1 MAEKYIDYFNIDP
14 EYFPQVNEAI
24 INKEPDLWKK
34 FYPHESFVGLIR
46 DTISVV
52 TRKQKVSIWVEGAYG
67 TGKSHA
73 VLTLKKLLDA
83 SPEATIEYFDKYKD
97 QLSGDL
103 YNQFSQIK
111 SGDKILTVHRYGSSN
126 IKNDNSLVFAIQ
138 NSIIEALKDGGF
150 SGMGQNSLRDSTV
163 EWLSDEANK
172 VYFNTLISKQYEDL
186 FGGDNTDDIISK
198 LNSYSGASLQEI
210 MDKVM
215 KVAEERQFKALSLD
229 PDRLTE
235 WINSVIRENN
245 LKALIFIW
253 DEFTEY
259 FRNNMRSL
267 TGFQKLADLSS
278 SSPFYFIIVTHDVE
292 NIFSANDKDF
302 GKIKGRFIDPICRIT
317 LPDTMAFRLL
327 GAAME

>member
-1 MAEKYIDYFNIDP
+1 MAENYIDYFNIDP

-46 DTISVV
+46 DTISIV

-83 SPEATIEYFDKYKD
+83 SPEATKEYFAKYKD

-111 SGDKILTVHRYGSSN
+111 TGDKILTVHRYGSSN

-172 VYFNTLISKQYEDL
+172 AYF
-186 FGGDNTDDIISK
+186 
-198 LNSYSGASLQEI
+198 
-210 MDKVM
+210 
-215 KVAEERQFKALSLD
+215 
-229 PDRLTE
+229 
-235 WINSVIRENN
+235 
-245 LKALIFIW
+245 FI
-253 DEFTEY
+253 
-259 FRNNMRSL
+259 
-267 TGFQKLADLSS
+267 
-278 SSPFYFIIVTHDVE
+278 
-292 NIFSANDKDF
+292 
-302 GKIKGRFIDPICRIT
+302 
-317 LPDTMAFRLL
+317 
-327 GAAME
+327 